1 MAVMWGLAYATL
13 VAALVVRVR
22 ATAAPPPEPVQPL
35 PGEPLWP
42 TRLHHALFALLLAG
56 APLEDLLLGGAA
68 RGRAAGLVAFA
79 AGVVLYRVA
88 GRTLG
93 DALSP
98 FVAPRPGAPLV
109 THGCYRLVRHPIY
122 LGQALIALGAPLTLG
137 ARWVLAV
144 TAAALAVLVLRT
156 VREEEALART
166 FPDYARYATTTKRI
180 VPFVY

>member
-1 MAVMWGLAYATL
+1 MWGLAYATL

-22 ATAAPPPEPVQPL
+22 ATAAPPPEPVHPL

-56 APLEDLLLGGAA
+56 APLEDLVLGGAA
-68 RGRAAGLVAFA
+68 GGRAAGLAAFA

-88 GRTLG
+88 GHTLG

-109 THGCYRLVRHPIY
+109 THGC
-122 LGQALIALGAPLTLG
+122 
-137 ARWVLAV
+137 
-144 TAAALAVLVLRT
+144 
-156 VREEEALART
+156 
-166 FPDYARYATTTKRI
+166 
-180 VPFVY
+180 

>member
-22 ATAAPPPEPVQPL
+22 ATAAPPPEPVHPL

-56 APLEDLLLGGAA
+56 APLEDLVLGGAG

-144 TAAALAVLVLRT
+144 TAAALAVLVRI

-166 FPDYARYATTTKRI
+166 FPDYVRYATTTKRI